1 MEWDASRRIDPI
13 ILVFAETG
21 ARKIVR
27 TARQAAEI
35 LMQDWPTDDG
45 EEFFSAVKACLD
57 VITGDTE
64 PDRLRQAIIRAAAE
78 AGVAAITVID

>member
-21 ARKIVR
+21 VRKIVR

-35 LMQDWPTDDG
+35 LMQDWPIDDG

-57 VITGDTE
+57 VINGDTE